1 MKKILNF
8 LLISLAIFTV
18 ACSNSSDVEKSS
30 IETQRQIDK
39 AYEKES
45 AKSQVAETTKP
56 NATDAPKPKTTDA
69 PKPKATDTPKPKA
82 TDTPK
87 PKATDAPKPKT
98 TDAPKPK
105 TTDAPKPKTSDTPKP
120 KTSDAPKSKTTDKA
134 QQDILMIE
142 ISSQIKKAALEG
154 TLEQLNP
161 TNLCSSMPKD
171 TQYMCTQKVTMDIQ
185 SEMSKIPQPSQHSKD
200 QRPKVDP
207 NAENPCA
214 AVPKSAR
221 AECEKGIADMRKENE
236 SAKADEAKKAQLEAD
251 KYVKNFDRNNI
262 PKIAKFN
269 FTELD
274 KFSRISKI
282 RSAVG
287 HNYSYKTDEDDP
299 SRQNCKSMK
308 HYLIPKGAPRSHGA
322 YSTTPHTFKWMS
334 IKFYSPVDGFI
345 NHVEY
350 SENNYGTEANFGIQA
365 TETDAKG
372 YYFDYYHIALDPN
385 LTVGSTVKAGQQIGT
400 LGDENSYGEI
410 AVSARISKTKIHLI
424 SFLEVATDEIFNLY
438 KSRGINSSADV
449 IITREERDANPL
461 ACDQSEAGWFIGSS
475 RSNKPDINFQKWV
488 FESEDNWFFFK

>member
-1 MKKILNF
+1 
-8 LLISLAIFTV
+8 
-18 ACSNSSDVEKSS
+18 
-30 IETQRQIDK
+30 
-39 AYEKES
+39 
-45 AKSQVAETTKP
+45 
-56 NATDAPKPKTTDA
+56 
-69 PKPKATDTPKPKA
+69 
-82 TDTPK
+82 
-87 PKATDAPKPKT
+87 
-98 TDAPKPK
+98 
-105 TTDAPKPKTSDTPKP
+105 
-120 KTSDAPKSKTTDKA
+120 
-134 QQDILMIE
+134 MIE
-142 ISSQIKKAALEG
+142 ISSKIKKAALDG

-161 TNLCSSMPKD
+161 INLCSSMPKD
-171 TQYMCTQKVTMDIQ
+171 MQYMCTQKVSMDIQ
-185 SEMSKIPQPSQHSKD
+185 SEMSKIPQPSQHSKNE
-200 QRPKVDP
+200 RPKVDP
-207 NAENPCA
+207 NAKDPCA

-221 AECEKGIADMRKENE
+221 AECEKGIADMRKETE
-236 SAKADEAKKAQLEAD
+236 EAKAKEAKKAQLEAD

-274 KFSRISKI
+274 KFSRMSKI

-308 HYLIPKGAPRSHGA
+308 HYLIPKGAPRSHSA

-334 IKFYSPVDGFI
+334 IKFYAPVDGFI

-385 LTVGSTVKAGQQIGT
+385 LKVGSTVKAGQQIGT

-438 KSRGINSSADV
+438 KSRGINSPADV
-449 IITREERDANPL
+449 IITREERDAKPL

-475 RSNKPDINFQKWV
+475 RSNKPDISFQKWV

>member
-1 MKKILNF
+1 MKKTLNF
-8 LLISLAIFTV
+8 LLICLAIFAV
-18 ACSNSSDVEKSS
+18 ACSNSSDVQKSS

-39 AYEKES
+39 AYEEAS
-45 AKSQVAETTKP
+45 AKSQVTETS
-56 NATDAPKPKTTDA
+56 
-69 PKPKATDTPKPKA
+69 
-82 TDTPK
+82 K
-87 PKATDAPKPKT
+87 PKATDAPTSKT
-98 TDAPKPK
+98 TDAP
-105 TTDAPKPKTSDTPKP
+105 TPKAAETTTP
-120 KTSDAPKSKTTDKA
+120 KAAETTTPKAAETTTPKAVETTTPKAAETTTPKATETDKS
-134 QQDILMIE
+134 QQDKLLIE
-142 ISSQIKKAALEG
+142 ISSKIKKAALDG

-161 TNLCSSMPKD
+161 INLCSSMPKD
-171 TQYMCTQKVTMDIQ
+171 MQYMCTQKVSMDIQ
-185 SEMSKIPQPSQHSKD
+185 SEMSKIPQPSQHSKNE
-200 QRPKVDP
+200 RPKVDP
-207 NAENPCA
+207 NAKDPCA

-221 AECEKGIADMRKENE
+221 AECEKGIADMRKETE
-236 SAKADEAKKAQLEAD
+236 EAKAKEAKKAQLEAD

-274 KFSRISKI
+274 KFSRMSKI

-308 HYLIPKGAPRSHGA
+308 HYLIPKGAPRSHSA

-334 IKFYSPVDGFI
+334 IKFYAPVDGFI

-385 LTVGSTVKAGQQIGT
+385 LKVGSTVKAGQQIGT

-438 KSRGINSSADV
+438 KSRGINSPEDV
-449 IITREERDANPL
+449 IITREERDAKPL

-475 RSNKPDINFQKWV
+475 RSNKPDISFQKWV

>member
-1 MKKILNF
+1 MKKTLNF
-8 LLISLAIFTV
+8 LLISLAIFAV
-18 ACSNSSDVEKSS
+18 ACSNSSDVQKSS
-30 IETQRQIDK
+30 IETQKQIDK
-39 AYEKES
+39 AYEEAS
-45 AKSQVAETTKP
+45 AKSQVTETSKP
-56 NATDAPKPKTTDA
+56 IATDAPT
-69 PKPKATDTPKPKA
+69 PKATETTTPKAAETATPKA
-82 TDTPK
+82 AKTTTPK
-87 PKATDAPKPKT
+87 AAETSAPKAAETSAPK
-98 TDAPKPK
+98 AVE
-105 TTDAPKPKTSDTPKP
+105 
-120 KTSDAPKSKTTDKA
+120 TDKS
-134 QQDILMIE
+134 QQDKLLIE
-142 ISSQIKKAALEG
+142 ISSKIKKAALDG
-154 TLEQLNP
+154 TLGQLNP
-161 TNLCSSMPKD
+161 INLCSSMPKD
-171 TQYMCTQKVTMDIQ
+171 MQYMCTQKVSMDIQ
-185 SEMSKIPQPSQHSKD
+185 SEMSKIPQPSQHSKNE
-200 QRPKVDP
+200 RPKVDP
-207 NAENPCA
+207 NAKDPCA

-221 AECEKGIADMRKENE
+221 AECEKGIADMRKETE
-236 SAKADEAKKAQLEAD
+236 EAKAKEAKKAQLEAD

-274 KFSRISKI
+274 KFSRMSKI

-308 HYLIPKGAPRSHGA
+308 HYLIPNGAPRSHSA

-334 IKFYSPVDGFI
+334 IKFYAPVDGFI

-385 LTVGSTVKAGQQIGT
+385 LKVGSTVKAGQQIGT

-438 KSRGINSSADV
+438 KSRGINSPADV
-449 IITREERDANPL
+449 IITREERDAKPL

-475 RSNKPDINFQKWV
+475 RSNKPDISFQKWV

>member
-1 MKKILNF
+1 MKKTLNF

-18 ACSNSSDVEKSS
+18 ACSNSSDVQKSS

-39 AYEKES
+39 AYEEAS
-45 AKSQVAETTKP
+45 AKSQVTETS
-56 NATDAPKPKTTDA
+56 
-69 PKPKATDTPKPKA
+69 
-82 TDTPK
+82 K
-87 PKATDAPKPKT
+87 PKATDAPTPKA
-98 TDAPKPK
+98 TDAPTPK
-105 TTDAPKPKTSDTPKP
+105 ATDAPTTKAAETTTSKAAETTTSKAAETTTPKAAETTTP
-120 KTSDAPKSKTTDKA
+120 KAAETDKS
-134 QQDILMIE
+134 QQDKLLIE
-142 ISSQIKKAALEG
+142 ISSKIKKAALNG

-161 TNLCSSMPKD
+161 INLCSSMPKD
-171 TQYMCTQKVTMDIQ
+171 MQYMCTQKVSMDIQ
-185 SEMSKIPQPSQHSKD
+185 SEMSKIPQPSQHSKNE
-200 QRPKVDP
+200 RPKVDP
-207 NAENPCA
+207 NAKDPCA

-221 AECEKGIADMRKENE
+221 AECEKGIADMRKETE
-236 SAKADEAKKAQLEAD
+236 EAKAKEAKKAQLEAD

-274 KFSRISKI
+274 KFSRMSKI

-308 HYLIPKGAPRSHGA
+308 HYLIPKGAPRSHSA

-334 IKFYSPVDGFI
+334 IKFYAPVDGFI

-385 LTVGSTVKAGQQIGT
+385 LKVGSTVKAGQQIGT

-438 KSRGINSSADV
+438 KSRGINSPADV
-449 IITREERDANPL
+449 IITREERDAKPL

-475 RSNKPDINFQKWV
+475 RSNKPDISFQKWV

>member
-1 MKKILNF
+1 MKKTLNF
-8 LLISLAIFTV
+8 LLISLAIFAV
-18 ACSNSSDVEKSS
+18 ACSNSSDVQKSS

-39 AYEKES
+39 AYEEAS
-45 AKSQVAETTKP
+45 AKSQVTETS
-56 NATDAPKPKTTDA
+56 
-69 PKPKATDTPKPKA
+69 
-82 TDTPK
+82 K
-87 PKATDAPKPKT
+87 PKATDAPTSKT
-98 TDAPKPK
+98 TDAPTPKASETTPPKAAK
-105 TTDAPKPKTSDTPKP
+105 TTTPKAAETSAPKAAETS
-120 KTSDAPKSKTTDKA
+120 APKAVETDKS
-134 QQDILMIE
+134 QQDKLLIE
-142 ISSQIKKAALEG
+142 ISSKIKKAALDG

-161 TNLCSSMPKD
+161 INLCSSMPKD
-171 TQYMCTQKVTMDIQ
+171 MQYMCTQKVSMDIQ
-185 SEMSKIPQPSQHSKD
+185 SEMSKIPQPSQHSKNE
-200 QRPKVDP
+200 RPKVDP
-207 NAENPCA
+207 NAKDPCA

-221 AECEKGIADMRKENE
+221 AECEKGIADMRKETE
-236 SAKADEAKKAQLEAD
+236 EAKAKEAKKAQLEAD

-274 KFSRISKI
+274 KFSRMSKI

-308 HYLIPKGAPRSHGA
+308 HYLIPKGAPRSHSA

-334 IKFYSPVDGFI
+334 IKFYAPVDGFI

-385 LTVGSTVKAGQQIGT
+385 LKVGSTVKAGQQIGT

-438 KSRGINSSADV
+438 KSRGINSPADV
-449 IITREERDANPL
+449 IITREERDAKPL

-475 RSNKPDINFQKWV
+475 RSNKPDISFQKWV

>member
-1 MKKILNF
+1 MKKTLNF

-18 ACSNSSDVEKSS
+18 ACSNSSDVQKSS

-39 AYEKES
+39 AYEEAS
-45 AKSQVAETTKP
+45 AKSQVTETS
-56 NATDAPKPKTTDA
+56 
-69 PKPKATDTPKPKA
+69 
-82 TDTPK
+82 K
-87 PKATDAPKPKT
+87 PKATDAPTPKA
-98 TDAPKPK
+98 TDAPTPK
-105 TTDAPKPKTSDTPKP
+105 ATDAPTTKAAETTTSKAAETTTSKAAETTTPKAAETTTP
-120 KTSDAPKSKTTDKA
+120 KAAAETTTPKAAETDKS
-134 QQDILMIE
+134 QQDKLLIE
-142 ISSQIKKAALEG
+142 ISSKIKKAALNG

-161 TNLCSSMPKD
+161 INLCSSMPKD
-171 TQYMCTQKVTMDIQ
+171 MQYMCTQKVSMDIQ
-185 SEMSKIPQPSQHSKD
+185 SEMSKIPQPSQHSKNE
-200 QRPKVDP
+200 RPKVDP
-207 NAENPCA
+207 NAKDPCA

-221 AECEKGIADMRKENE
+221 AECEKGIADMRKETE
-236 SAKADEAKKAQLEAD
+236 EAKAKEAKKAQLEAD

-274 KFSRISKI
+274 KFSRMSKI

-308 HYLIPKGAPRSHGA
+308 HYLIPKGAPRSHSA

-334 IKFYSPVDGFI
+334 IKFYAPVDGFI

-385 LTVGSTVKAGQQIGT
+385 LKVGSTVKAGQQIGT

-438 KSRGINSSADV
+438 KSRGINSPADV
-449 IITREERDANPL
+449 IITREERDAKPL

-475 RSNKPDINFQKWV
+475 RSNKPDISFQKWV